1 MRRKL
6 AGFVVVLV
14 VLLAGVLGYAAT
26 RPDTLRVERSTTINA
41 PADKIAPL
49 ISDLHRWK
57 EWSAYE
63 TKDPGMTRTYSGA
76 NAGVG
81 AVYTWEG
88 DSNVGSG
95 RMEIVAASAARVR
108 IKLDFTAP
116 LEGHNVA
123 EFALEPS
130 GNSTNVRWVMEGP
143 SPYIGKVLGLFIDMD
158 KMVGQDFETGLAN
171 LKAIAEK

>member
-1 MRRKL
+1 V
-6 AGFVVVLV
+6 FVVV
-14 VLLAGVLGYAAT
+14 AGVLGYAAT
-26 RPDTLRVERSTTINA
+26 RPDTLHVERSATINA
-41 PADKIAPL
+41 PADRIAPL

-63 TKDPGMTRTYSGA
+63 TKDPAMKRTYGGA

-81 AVYTWEG
+81 AVYAWEG

-95 RMEIVAASAARVR
+95 RMEIVEASSSKVR
-108 IKLDFTAP
+108 LKLDFISP

-143 SPYIGKVLGLFIDMD
+143 SPYIGKLLGVFIDMD
-158 KMVGQDFETGLAN
+158 KMVGRDFETGLAN